1 MNILLFVGVF
11 IVVCTTQNL
20 LGIGCDESQALLDND
35 LKEIHDKEMQALLDH
50 DSREIHDKEMQA
62 YDKAEK
68 MLLKQQEIEK
78 ESVLQIQSSIIASEL
93 ESKKESVLQIQSL
106 ITASYEAD
114 SIVHEKMYRVVSAYR
129 DHLCDNIERD
139 GFSLTIEDR
148 SLVFCQV
155 HDMFMAV
162 IGQVESKKEACEIV
176 DALYNQKVLNNMDG
190 IEEIIQRT
198 RTH

>member
-68 MLLKQQEIEK
+68 MLLKQQEIE
-78 ESVLQIQSSIIASEL
+78 
-93 ESKKESVLQIQSL
+93 KESVLQIQSL